1 MIYNNTAI
9 ENTNIVNLIHT
20 TNIPFVVKFW
30 FFSEFTLNF
39 IKIII
44 FIVKRR
50 Y

>member
-1 MIYNNTAI
+1 MNNTAI

-20 TNIPFVVKFW
+20 TNIPYVVKFW

-39 IKIII
+39 LKIII
-44 FIVKRR
+44 FMIKRR